1 MTLAR
6 HSVQERPWAAL
17 ACLLLAT
24 DASAAPAPA
33 PWHDGLEWRGRSV
46 AVEAVAAG
54 PGLVDY
60 RFRGTAPAEETRV
73 RMVREA
79 PGRPRL
85 RSGNP
90 LFDGLFA
97 LALEELAE
105 DSVEQITDSQFN
117 DGRPIPCHCFE
128 TGARWH
134 YVWTRDISYSVDLSL
149 SYLDA
154 ARARDSLLFKQSA
167 LRIGGAGAQLV
178 AQDTGSGGSW
188 PVSSDRVAWILAAVD
203 VLHALPAADAAA
215 LEPEVYRIA
224 RDTLEQDRRYAFDER
239 AGLYRG
245 ETSFLDWR
253 EQNYPPWTRT
263 DTRFIAES
271 FALSTNVLHYAA
283 LEDVAELARRAARP
297 GAGDYATA
305 AHNLKRRINERFWQ
319 PDAGLYASY
328 LDRELAPAAGYDL
341 LGLALAVI
349 HGVAGESRA
358 RQVLARYPLTA
369 AGPPV
374 IFPQQPGIAIYHNR
388 ALWPFATAYA
398 LAAARRSR
406 DPVRMTAYAES
417 LLRGAALSLSNME
430 NFEFLTQAGTFA
442 DGPLSGPVINS
453 PRQLWSVAGYL
464 GMVIGSLFGVAF
476 DADGMTVAPALPGAL
491 AARLFAGSRALSLA
505 SLAARGRMVDVTLEL
520 PPRYSDS
527 DWLQAARITLNG
539 KPLPDRHVRL
549 TATAATDL
557 HVVVTLVATPT
568 VAAPTTV
575 LDAAD
580 AHALTPAERRLLFA
594 PPPPDLASVVRTD
607 GVAEFSLTALEP
619 GHTWRLYRDGV
630 LLADGR
636 GGERVL
642 DPGPDPQR
650 TACYAATQQAPD
662 GGHVSLQSREVCR
675 RGRDSRQSFTAAAG
689 TLGSPDHHPLTTDD
703 GPPRYADWGEPQQQ
717 LQFGYLPSVAGRARL
732 VLAYSNGSGP
742 VNTGITAAVK
752 AVAVDCGHG
761 AAPQTGALVMPHLA
775 DAHVVG
781 ESSAFVFTAARA
793 AHCRVTITDG
803 VNMSYLAH
811 FALYTGGRGGRD
823 GPWNRA
829 DVVAAHID
837 SIADVPR
844 ERR

>member
-1 MTLAR
+1 M
-6 HSVQERPWAAL
+6 AL
-17 ACLLLAT
+17 ACSLLA
-24 DASAAPAPA
+24 AGAIAAPA

-54 PGLVDY
+54 GGLVDY
-60 RFRGTAPAEETRV
+60 RFRGTAPAEEARART
-73 RMVREA
+73 VREA

-97 LALEELAE
+97 LALEEVAE
-105 DSVEQITDSQFN
+105 DSVEQITDGQFN

-134 YVWTRDISYSVDLSL
+134 YVWTRDISYSVDLAL

-154 ARARDSLLFKQSA
+154 SRARDSLLFKQSG
-167 LRIGGAGAQLV
+167 LRVGGTGAQLV

-188 PVSSDRVAWILAAVD
+188 PVSSDRVVWIHAAVD

-215 LEPEVYRIA
+215 LEPEIYRIA
-224 RDTLEQDRRYAFDER
+224 RDTLEQDHRYAFDAR

-253 EQNYPPWTRT
+253 EQNYPPWTRA

-271 FALSTNVLHYAA
+271 FALSTNVLHYVA
-283 LEDVAELARRAARP
+283 LKDLAELARRAGRP
-297 GAGDYATA
+297 RAGDYAVA
-305 AHNLKRRINERFWQ
+305 ARDLKRRINERFWQ
-319 PDAGLYASY
+319 AGAGLYASY
-328 LDRELAPAAGYDL
+328 LDRELVPAAGYDL

-349 HGVAGESRA
+349 HGVADESRA
-358 RQVLARYPLTA
+358 RQVLAHYPLTA

-374 IFPQQPGIAIYHNR
+374 IFPEQPGIAIYHNR
-388 ALWPFATAYA
+388 ALWPFVTAYA

-406 DPVRMTAYAES
+406 DPVRMSAYAES
-417 LLRGAALSLSNME
+417 LLRGAAFGLSNME

-453 PRQLWSVAGYL
+453 PRQLWSVAGYVS
-464 GMVIGSLFGVAF
+464 MVVGSLFGVAF
-476 DADGMTVAPALPGAL
+476 DTDGMTVAPALPGAL
-491 AARLFAGSRALSLA
+491 AARLFAGSRALSLE
-505 SLAARGRMVDVTLEL
+505 SLAARGRTVDVRLEL
-520 PPRYSDS
+520 PPSYALS
-527 DWLQAARITLNG
+527 DWLQAARITVNG
-539 KPLPDRHVRL
+539 KQLTDGRIRL
-549 TATAATDL
+549 AGTVATNL
-557 HVVVTLVATPT
+557 HVVVTLVATPAV
-568 VAAPTTV
+568 VASAMV

-580 AHALTPAERRLLFA
+580 AHALTPAERHQLFA
-594 PPPPDLASVVRTD
+594 PPPPGLASVARTD
-607 GVAEFSLTALEP
+607 GVAEFALAALEP
-619 GHTWRLYRDGV
+619 GHTWHLYRDGM
-630 LLADGR
+630 LLASGYR
-636 GGERVL
+636 GERVL

-662 GGHVSLQSREVCR
+662 DGHVSLRSQEVCLT
-675 RGRDSRQSFTAAAG
+675 GRDSRQSFTAAAG
-689 TLGSPDHHPLTTDD
+689 TLESPDHHPLTTGD
-703 GPPRYADWGEPQQQ
+703 GLPRYADWGESQQR
-717 LQFGYLPSVAGRARL
+717 LQFEFVPSVAGRTRL
-732 VLAYSNGSGP
+732 ALAYSNGSGP

-752 AVAVDCGHG
+752 AVAVTCGHD
-761 AAPQTGALVMPHLA
+761 ATPQTGALVMPQLA

-781 ESSAFVFTAARA
+781 ESTGFVFTAARA
-793 AHCRVTITDG
+793 ARCRVTITDG

-811 FALYTGGRGGRD
+811 FALYTGGKGGRD

-829 DVVAAHID
+829 DVVAAHVD
-837 SIADVPR
+837 SIPDVPR